1 MFKRNLS
8 SLISPHIH
16 RDSLLP
22 PQDMSSPINSF
33 LRRSAAP
40 RCRLSALHSAPAIPR
55 RTWTTLTR
63 GEDALTVHALNAT
76 LPYVWLR
83 DACPS
88 PACVHPST
96 RQKLHRTSDIPA
108 DIAPHAG
115 ADAVRVTPAGLEV
128 AWADGHASVYP
139 RAYLERYADPV
150 CLARFHRDDSVR
162 PRAWARAE
170 VAAAPALFVSYADVQ
185 TPAGLVGAMEQLAQY
200 GLLFVRGVP
209 PEKTAD
215 AVCELC
221 ALAGRF
227 GELRTTFYGT
237 LWDVV
242 SLRESR
248 NIAYTNLDL
257 GLHMDLL

>member
-1 MFKRNLS
+1 M
-8 SLISPHIH
+8 
-16 RDSLLP
+16 
-22 PQDMSSPINSF
+22 
-33 LRRSAAP
+33 
-40 RCRLSALHSAPAIPR
+40 
-55 RTWTTLTR
+55 
-63 GEDALTVHALNAT
+63 HALNAT

-108 DIAPHAG
+108 DIAPRAG

-209 PEKTAD
+209 PEKTGD
-215 AVCELC
+215 AGCELR